1 MILRLLLQVLV
12 LVRLPQL
19 LPVVVAQLPL
29 VLALQVRP
37 VRPLLLPLPLP
48 QKQQK
53 LLRK

>member
-1 MILRLLLQVLV
+1 MLLTLLLQVPV
-12 LVRLPQL
+12 LVRLPRL

-29 VLALQVRP
+29 VLALPARP
-37 VRPLLLPLPLP
+37 VRPLRPLP